1 MPSFYHL
8 FDDFVEHLKIKQ
20 YSIKKKRTE
29 TKNIIK
35 IYCKSKDRNVSKELN
50 FLNCL
55 YYRHNLKEYGYNLF
69 TVTEAI
75 SLSGDYFYTYI
86 FSSSKQ

>member
-1 MPSFYHL
+1 MSSFYHL
-8 FDDFVEHLKIKQ
+8 LDDFVEHLKIKQ
-20 YSIKKKRTE
+20 YSIRKKRTE

-35 IYCKSKDRNVSKELN
+35 IYCESKDRNVSKELN

-55 YYRHNLKEYGYNLF
+55 YSRYNLKEYGYNLF

-75 SLSGDYFYTYI
+75 SLSGD
-86 FSSSKQ
+86 